1 MQIDPQ
7 LFAISNLLTV
17 AIFLGGGAGYLL
29 SVLLK
34 KQAQKPS
41 DALSFNQQQ
50 EMLTHVQEEA
60 NRILDGSAATSANLI
75 HTTQQTNEHIAE
87 NLDRVL
93 QSIAQ
98 KHIEILKTDSERFK
112 TEFENQLKT
121 VNEQFGQNAMNITQT
136 TETAIAQNMQKFTES
151 LVTKA
156 TQSEDMI
163 DKKTQEL
170 LSQVELDL
178 ADYKKTRMEKLDQRI
193 EQLVEKTY
201 QQVLRRSIP
210 ETLHKELILESLE
223 KAKSEGVLNL

>member
-1 MQIDPQ
+1 MEFDAQT
-7 LFAISNLLTV
+7 FAISNLLTL

-34 KQAQKPS
+34 KQAHKAP
-41 DALSFNQQQ
+41 DGISFNQQQ
-50 EMLTHVQEEA
+50 EMITHAQEEA
-60 NRILDGSAATSANLI
+60 NRILEESATTSANI
-75 HTTQQTNEHIAE
+75 IQTTQQTNEHITE
-87 NLDRVL
+87 NLDRIL

-98 KHIEILKTDSERFK
+98 QHIEVLKSDSEKFK
-112 TEFENQLKT
+112 SEFEKQLKT
-121 VNEQFGQNAMNITQT
+121 VNEQFGQNAISLTQT

-156 TQSEDMI
+156 TQSEEMI

-170 LSQVELDL
+170 LAQVELDL
-178 ADYKKTRMEKLDQRI
+178 GEYKKARMEKLDQKI

-210 ETLHKELILESLE
+210 DALHKELILESLE
-223 KAKSEGVLNL
+223 KAKTEGVLNL